1 MLPSIKHS
9 EPLQAAMR
17 AGVAITV
24 ALLTAAWLKTPFG
37 FWLVLTTVVVL
48 QPTFGATLHRSKLRA
63 IGTILGVAI
72 GALLAAILNQALI
85 PSLIIML
92 ALVLLCVINIPI
104 SHAVAIFFATT
115 LVMLLLAFHQPN
127 QWGFVSLRV
136 YDTLIGAFI
145 GIICSLVLWPSW
157 AKSQLNYNLTATMAK
172 ASHLLD
178 VVLDGV
184 IERDAK
190 LDIVNPLKLELENT
204 IDKNRQFLRQA
215 TQELSLSHHQLA
227 PALALVESLEKLF
240 VVLQT
245 FHFISTSDFQPIN
258 KQRFHGIL
266 LDLKANTLEVLHY
279 AESIIREPNQ
289 YFDREKRNQLFERI
303 QISQELPID
312 RTPALRFLHRNM
324 NLLVIETNHVLHA
337 ALLMAKPKMENGDHQ
352 RNGDS

>member
-1 MLPSIKHS
+1 MLLSIKHN
-9 EPLQAAMR
+9 EPLQASMR

-24 ALLTAAWLKTPFG
+24 ALLTAAWLKSPFG

-72 GALLAAILNQALI
+72 GALLAAILNQSLI
-85 PSLIIML
+85 PSLILML
-92 ALVLLCVINIPI
+92 ALVILCVINIPI
-104 SHAVAIFFATT
+104 SHAIAIFFATT

-145 GIICSLVLWPSW
+145 GIVCSLILWPSW
-157 AKSQLNYNLTATMAK
+157 AKSQLNYNLTETMAK
-172 ASHLLD
+172 ASKL
-178 VVLDGV
+178 
-184 IERDAK
+184 
-190 LDIVNPLKLELENT
+190 LDIVLDSVIEGNANINTINPLKLELEKT

-215 TQELSLSHHQLA
+215 IQELSLSHHQLA

-245 FHFISTSDFQPIN
+245 FHFISTSDFQPVN
-258 KQRFHGIL
+258 QERFQRIL
-266 LDLKANTLEVLHY
+266 VDLKTNTLAVLHY

-289 YFDREKRNQLFERI
+289 YFDRDKRNQLFERI
-303 QISQELPID
+303 QISKELPID

-324 NLLVIETNHVLHA
+324 NLLVVETNHVLHA
-337 ALLMAKPKMENGDHQ
+337 ALLMSKPKLENGNHQ
-352 RNGDS
+352 HNGDS